1 VRADDIEVFVRGT
14 TYRNK
19 VNKVMNKFLARLKWV
34 ALQSKNEIYEKA
46 VEAYFT

>member
-34 ALQSKNEIYEKA
+34 ALQSNLDIFDFYNLKH
-46 VEAYFT
+46 